1 MTTRFVLQRDICT
14 KTRPPPE
21 RSDSISG
28 RRKKRRER
36 VFSHVRAAG
45 ESEDE
50 RQSIALVMIA
60 NDYENSII
68 MGSYLRLLNEVSKQI
83 FVDELFKESNIK
95 QLH

>member
-1 MTTRFVLQRDICT
+1 MLQRDIGT

-21 RSDSISG
+21 RSDSISR

-45 ESEDE
+45 ESKDE

-68 MGSYLRLLNEVSKQI
+68 SSGSYLRLLNEVSKQI
-83 FVDELFKESNIK
+83 FVDELFKESKIK
-95 QLH
+95 QQL